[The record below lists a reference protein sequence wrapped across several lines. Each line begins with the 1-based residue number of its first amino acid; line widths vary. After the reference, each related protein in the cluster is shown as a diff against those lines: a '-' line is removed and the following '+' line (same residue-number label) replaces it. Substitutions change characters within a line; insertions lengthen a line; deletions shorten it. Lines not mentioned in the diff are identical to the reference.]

1 MNKLIE
7 FLKGWLYI
15 RVYGVNYERFINI
28 TNNNNIKMNKIRY
41 TDEGLYMKISIKD
54 FKKLKNIAKK
64 SKVQIRIEE
73 KYGFPFFLFD
83 NRKRKMFI
91 LGISTALVIVYLLSL
106 RVWMVSFEGNY
117 SYTEDELKDFM
128 MSKGIKNGVLKSKCD
143 AEDIEKALRN
153 EYNDIKWVSV
163 EIIGTKMIVHIKENF
178 NEITPENDEGNYSIV
193 SNKDCTIIS
202 IVTRSGTPNVKAGDT
217 VMKGDLLIG
226 GFYDV
231 KSDFDEPLSTVY
243 TKADGT
249 ILARTVYEI
258 NEKLDRNYDKKVYTE
273 EISKKYSINI
283 LNKQLN
289 VDWFQKEYEK
299 SDIVNSSKQLVL
311 GESFY
316 LPITLSKSIE
326 SEYYIERSYYSEDEC
341 YMIAKEKIDIFFQNL
356 RQKGIQITQNNVT
369 IEVDENNII
378 IKGQVICNEYIGEK
392 RIEKNE

>member
-1 MNKLIE
+1 
-7 FLKGWLYI
+7 
-15 RVYGVNYERFINI
+15 
-28 TNNNNIKMNKIRY
+28 
-41 TDEGLYMKISIKD
+41 
-54 FKKLKNIAKK
+54 
-64 SKVQIRIEE
+64 
-73 KYGFPFFLFD
+73 
-83 NRKRKMFI
+83 
-91 LGISTALVIVYLLSL
+91 
-106 RVWMVSFEGNY
+106 
-117 SYTEDELKDFM
+117 
-128 MSKGIKNGVLKSKCD
+128 
-143 AEDIEKALRN
+143 
-153 EYNDIKWVSV
+153 
-163 EIIGTKMIVHIKENF
+163 
-178 NEITPENDEGNYSIV
+178 
-193 SNKDCTIIS
+193 
-202 IVTRSGTPNVKAGDT
+202 
-217 VMKGDLLIG
+217 MKGDLLIG